1 MCYDGSG
8 EFWRLIRLGGADL
21 HRICTGGHNLKRC
34 KKMKSI
40 IRNLAVLTPFIF
52 SINALQAQDDEN
64 ILEEV
69 MVTGSRASFSTADD
83 APVPVSVLSNEM
95 LTNTGATELGR
106 AIQAAAPSFNFSSS
120 SISDGTDAL
129 RPATLRG
136 LGPDQT
142 LVLINGKRRHTSAL
156 IHVNT
161 SVGRGTAGTD
171 MNAIPISAVQRVE
184 VLRDGAAAQYGS
196 DAIAGVINIILK
208 SSATDGLASMEYGE
222 TYEGDG
228 ETWVANANKGF
239 ALGQDGYF
247 NVTYQYRDRGAT
259 NRAGLDGTRQY
270 PCTDGVNIDFSCS
283 TITTLDPR
291 EATFDRLSFRIGDA
305 DSEQHSLVANAA
317 LTAGIGE
324 LYGFFT
330 YSTRD
335 NQSGG
340 FTRTASNATGNVLSI
355 YPDGFLPLINSDI
368 EDMSFFGG
376 YRWDIGSGWDFD
388 VSAGYGEN
396 EFGFVIS
403 NSLNA
408 SFGASSP
415 TSASAGKLVLD
426 QTTFNFDSSKL
437 FDGGSVPIN
446 LAWGAEYREEGYQ
459 IKPGEPVSYEDGG
472 EVNPFTG
479 QAYSPGFQVFR
490 GFSPNEAVDED
501 RDSWALYVDVESQIT
516 DSLLLTGAVRHED
529 FSDFGSTTNWKVS
542 GRFDITETFAV
553 RAAANTGFRAP
564 SMQQQFFNSIST
576 QFVSRPGM
584 SGLFP
589 EERGTF
595 RNDSAVARALGIP
608 QLQEEQSDNYSLGFI
623 WDPTENL
630 SFTVDYF
637 KIDIDDRIIISG
649 AISATNPSVPQSI
662 RDVLEANSIGAAQFF
677 TNAGKTTTD
686 GIEAVMSWSKPTS
699 NGGVFKLDGSAAF
712 ISTDVSGEVNTD
724 GLLEGLEDVIFTSQD
739 RSIIEEWQPE
749 NRAQLTG
756 SYALGNWF
764 FLARVNYYGK
774 YTIQEGNGDRQTF
787 GSEVFPDIM
796 AEYVFNDSGFSIQV
810 GANNV
815 TDTTPDK
822 NLIGQSRAGSI
833 PGIVDSPGVFT
844 FSRRAAPFGFNGG
857 YWYVKA
863 IYRF

>member
-1 MCYDGSG
+1 MSTRLRLLPFLITSVVCGS
-8 EFWRLIRLGGADL
+8 
-21 HRICTGGHNLKRC
+21 
-34 KKMKSI
+34 
-40 IRNLAVLTPFIF
+40 
-52 SINALQAQDDEN
+52 NAIAQDEFDDA
-64 ILEEV
+64 LEEV
-69 MVTGSRASFSTADD
+69 IVTGSRANFSTADD
-83 APVPVSVLSNEM
+83 APVPVSVLSNET

-171 MNAIPISAVQRVE
+171 MNAIPISAVKRVE

-208 SSATDGLASMEYGE
+208 DSATDGIASVEYGE
-222 TYEGDG
+222 TFEGDG
-228 ETWVANANKGF
+228 ETVVANLNNGF
-239 ALGQDGYF
+239 EIAGDGF
-247 NVTYQYRDRGAT
+247 LNLTYQYRDRSAT

-270 PCTDGVNIDFSCS
+270 PCTDGTTIDFSCS

-291 EATFDRLSFRIGDA
+291 EATFNRQSFRIGDA
-305 DSEQHSLVANAA
+305 DSEQHSIVAN
-317 LTAGIGE
+317 LGITAGEGE
-324 LYGFFT
+324 VYGFFT
-330 YSTRD
+330 YSTRE

-368 EDMSFFGG
+368 DDMSVFGG
-376 YRWDIGSGWDFD
+376 YAWANSSGWDFD
-388 VSAGYGEN
+388 LSGGYGEN
-396 EFGFVIS
+396 EFAFFIS

-415 TSASAGKLVLD
+415 TSADAGTLKLD
-426 QTTFNFDSSKL
+426 QTTFNFDASKL
-437 FDGGSVPIN
+437 FDGGNVPFNI
-446 LAWGAEYREEGYQ
+446 AWGGEYRDEGYQ
-459 IKPGEPVSYEDGG
+459 IEPGEPVSYEDGG
-472 EVNPFTG
+472 EINPFTG

-490 GFSPNEAVDED
+490 GFSPNEAVNRS
-501 RDSWALYVDVESQIT
+501 RDSWALYLDVESQVT
-516 DSLLLTGAVRHED
+516 EQLLLTGALRYED
-529 FSDFGSTTNWKVS
+529 FSDFGDTTNWKIS
-542 GRFDITETFAV
+542 GRYDASDTFAL

-576 QFVSRPGM
+576 QFVSRPGQT
-584 SGLFP
+584 GLFP

-608 QLQEEQSDNYSLGFI
+608 QLQEEQSDNYSFGFI
-623 WDPTENL
+623 WNPADSVTV
-630 SFTVDYF
+630 TVDYF
-637 KIDIDDRIIISG
+637 NIDIEDRIIISG
-649 AISATNPSVPQSI
+649 AISATNPSVPQEV

-677 TNAGKTTTD
+677 TNAGETSTDGVEAVLTWTTD
-686 GIEAVMSWSKPTS
+686 TP
-699 NGGVFKLDGSAAF
+699 NGGLFQLDASAAF
-712 ISTDVSGEVNTD
+712 ISTEVSGNVNTD
-724 GLLEGLEDVIFTSQD
+724 GLLTGLEDVIFTAQD

-749 NRAQLTG
+749 NRGSVTG
-756 SYALGNWF
+756 TYSLNNWMIVGR
-764 FLARVNYYGK
+764 LNYYGD
-774 YTIQEGNGDRQTF
+774 YTVQEGNGSRQTF
-787 GSEVFPDIM
+787 GSEIFPDIM
-796 AEYVFNDSGFSIQV
+796 VEYNFNDTGWGMQV
-810 GANNV
+810 GANNF
-815 TDTTPDK
+815 TDTTPDR

-833 PGIVDSPGVFT
+833 PNIVDSPGVFT
-844 FSRRAAPFGFNGG
+844 YSRRAAPFGFNGG
-857 YWYVKA
+857 YWYVKG

>member
-1 MCYDGSG
+1 MSRSLWYSVISTFTLTAFAG
-8 EFWRLIRLGGADL
+8 
-21 HRICTGGHNLKRC
+21 
-34 KKMKSI
+34 MQP
-40 IRNLAVLTPFIF
+40 AV
-52 SINALQAQDDEN
+52 AQEEE

-69 MVTGSRASFSTADD
+69 TVTGSRASFSTADD
-83 APVPVSVLSNEM
+83 APVPVSILTNEM

-120 SISDGTDAL
+120 TISDGTDAL

-156 IHVNT
+156 VHVNT

-171 MNAIPISAVQRVE
+171 MNAIPISAVKRVE

-208 SSATDGLASMEYGE
+208 DSATDGIASMEYGE
-222 TYEGDG
+222 TFEGDG
-228 ETWVANANKGF
+228 ETWVANVNSGF
-239 ALGQDGYF
+239 ALGSEGF
-247 NVTYQYRDRGAT
+247 VNLTYQYRDRGAT

-270 PCTDGVNIDFSCS
+270 PCTDGTTIDFGCS

-291 EATFDRLSFRIGDA
+291 EATFNRNSFRIGDA
-305 DSEQHSLVANAA
+305 DNEQHALAVNAA
-317 LTAGIGE
+317 IEMGMGE
-324 LYGFFT
+324 LYGFAT

-355 YPDGFLPLINSDI
+355 YPDGFLPLINTDI
-368 EDMSFFGG
+368 EDFSAFGG
-376 YRWDIGSGWDFD
+376 YRWDTASGWGFD
-388 VSAGYGEN
+388 ISAGYGDN
-396 EFGFVIS
+396 SFGFLIS

-408 SFGASSP
+408 SLGPASP
-415 TSASAGKLVLD
+415 TSAEAGELALD
-426 QTTFNFDSSKL
+426 QTTVNFDASKL
-437 FDGGSVPIN
+437 FDAGSIPFNV
-446 LAWGAEYREEGYQ
+446 AWGAEYRDEGYQ
-459 IKPGEPVSYEDGG
+459 ITPGEPASYENG
-472 EVNPFTG
+472 EQVNPYTG
-479 QAYSPGFQVFR
+479 QKYAPGFQVFR
-490 GFSPNEAVDED
+490 GFSPAEALNRS
-501 RDSWALYVDVESQIT
+501 RDSWALYADLESQVT
-516 DSLLLTGAVRHED
+516 DKLLLTGALRYED
-529 FSDFGSTTNWKVS
+529 FSDFGDTTNWKVS
-542 GRFDITETFAV
+542 GRFDATETFAL

-576 QFVSRPGM
+576 QFVSRPG
-584 SGLFP
+584 SPGLFP

-608 QLQEEQSDNYSLGFI
+608 QLKEEESDNYSLGVI

-630 SFTVDYF
+630 SITVDYF
-637 KIDIDDRIIISG
+637 KIDIDDRIVISG
-649 AISATNPSVPQSI
+649 AISATNTAIPQEV
-662 RDVLEANSIGAAQFF
+662 RDVLLANNIGAAQFF
-677 TNAGKTTTD
+677 TNAGKTETD
-686 GIEAVMSWSKPTS
+686 GVEAVLSWAREM
-699 NGGVFKLDGSAAF
+699 GHGQFRLDASAAF

-749 NRAQLTG
+749 NRASVTG
-756 SYALGNWF
+756 SYALNNWL
-764 FLARVNYYGK
+764 FLARLNYYGD

-787 GSEVFPDIM
+787 GSEWFPDVM
-796 AEYVFNDSGFSIQV
+796 VEYGFGDSGFSIQA
-810 GANNV
+810 GANNL
-815 TDTTPDK
+815 TDTMPDR

-844 FSRRAAPFGFNGG
+844 YSRRAAPFGFNGG
-857 YWYVKA
+857 YWYLKA

>member
-1 MCYDGSG
+1 MSRSLWFSVISTFTLTAFAG
-8 EFWRLIRLGGADL
+8 
-21 HRICTGGHNLKRC
+21 
-34 KKMKSI
+34 MQP
-40 IRNLAVLTPFIF
+40 AV
-52 SINALQAQDDEN
+52 AQEEE

-69 MVTGSRASFSTADD
+69 TVTGSRASFSTADD
-83 APVPVSVLSNEM
+83 APVPVSILTNEM

-120 SISDGTDAL
+120 TISDGTDAL

-156 IHVNT
+156 VHVNT

-171 MNAIPISAVQRVE
+171 MNAIPISAVKRVE

-208 SSATDGLASMEYGE
+208 DSATDGIASMEYGE
-222 TYEGDG
+222 TFEGDG
-228 ETWVANANKGF
+228 ETWVANVNSGF
-239 ALGQDGYF
+239 ALGSEGF
-247 NVTYQYRDRGAT
+247 VNLTYQYRDRGAT

-270 PCTDGVNIDFSCS
+270 PCTDGTTIDFGCS

-291 EATFDRLSFRIGDA
+291 EATYNRNSFRIGDA
-305 DSEQHSLVANAA
+305 DNEQHALAVNAA
-317 LTAGIGE
+317 IDMGMGE
-324 LYGFFT
+324 LYGFAT

-355 YPDGFLPLINSDI
+355 YPDGFLPLINTDI
-368 EDMSFFGG
+368 EDFSAFGG
-376 YRWDIGSGWDFD
+376 YRWDTASGWGFD
-388 VSAGYGEN
+388 ISAGYGDN
-396 EFGFVIS
+396 SFGFLIS

-408 SFGASSP
+408 SLGAASP
-415 TSASAGKLVLD
+415 TSARAGELALD
-426 QTTFNFDSSKL
+426 QTTVNFDASKL
-437 FDGGSVPIN
+437 FDAGSIPFNV
-446 LAWGAEYREEGYQ
+446 AWGAEYRDEGYQ
-459 IKPGEPVSYEDGG
+459 ITPGEPASYENG
-472 EVNPFTG
+472 EQVNPYTG
-479 QAYSPGFQVFR
+479 QKYAPGFQVFR
-490 GFSPNEAVDED
+490 GFSPAEALNRS
-501 RDSWALYVDVESQIT
+501 RDSWALYADLESQVT
-516 DSLLLTGAVRHED
+516 DKLLLTGALRYED
-529 FSDFGSTTNWKVS
+529 FSDFGDTTNWKVS
-542 GRFDITETFAV
+542 GRFDATETFAL

-576 QFVSRPGM
+576 QFVSRPG
-584 SGLFP
+584 SPGLFP

-608 QLQEEQSDNYSLGFI
+608 QLKEEESDNYSLGVI

-630 SFTVDYF
+630 SITVDYF
-637 KIDIDDRIIISG
+637 KIDIDDRIVISG
-649 AISATNPSVPQSI
+649 AISATNTAIPQEV
-662 RDVLEANSIGAAQFF
+662 RDVLLANNIGAAQFF
-677 TNAGKTTTD
+677 TNAGKTETD
-686 GIEAVMSWSKPTS
+686 GVEAVLSWAREM
-699 NGGVFKLDGSAAF
+699 GHGQFRLDASAAF

-749 NRAQLTG
+749 NRASVTG
-756 SYALGNWF
+756 SYALNNWL
-764 FLARVNYYGK
+764 FLARLNYYGD

-787 GSEVFPDIM
+787 GSEWFPDVM
-796 AEYVFNDSGFSIQV
+796 VEYGFGDSGFSIQA
-810 GANNV
+810 GANNL
-815 TDTTPDK
+815 TDTTPDR

-844 FSRRAAPFGFNGG
+844 YSRRAAPFGFNGG
-857 YWYVKA
+857 YWYLKA

>member
-1 MCYDGSG
+1 MSRSLWYSVISTFTLTAFAG
-8 EFWRLIRLGGADL
+8 
-21 HRICTGGHNLKRC
+21 
-34 KKMKSI
+34 MQP
-40 IRNLAVLTPFIF
+40 AV
-52 SINALQAQDDEN
+52 AQEEE

-69 MVTGSRASFSTADD
+69 TVTGSRASFSTADD
-83 APVPVSVLSNEM
+83 APVPVSILTNEM

-120 SISDGTDAL
+120 TISDGTDAL

-156 IHVNT
+156 VHVNT

-171 MNAIPISAVQRVE
+171 MNAIPISAVKRVE

-208 SSATDGLASMEYGE
+208 DSATDGIASMEYGE
-222 TYEGDG
+222 TFEGDG
-228 ETWVANANKGF
+228 ETWVANVNSGF
-239 ALGQDGYF
+239 ALGSEGF
-247 NVTYQYRDRGAT
+247 VNLTYQYRDRGAT

-270 PCTDGVNIDFSCS
+270 PCTDGTTIDFGCS

-291 EATFDRLSFRIGDA
+291 EATYNRNSFRIGDA
-305 DSEQHSLVANAA
+305 DNEQHALAVNAA
-317 LTAGIGE
+317 IDIGMGE
-324 LYGFFT
+324 LYGFAT

-355 YPDGFLPLINSDI
+355 YPDGFLPLINTDI
-368 EDMSFFGG
+368 EDFSAFGG
-376 YRWDIGSGWDFD
+376 YRWDTASGWGFD
-388 VSAGYGEN
+388 ISAGYGDN
-396 EFGFVIS
+396 SFGFLIS

-408 SFGASSP
+408 SLGAASP
-415 TSASAGKLVLD
+415 TSARAGELALD
-426 QTTFNFDSSKL
+426 QTTVNFDASKL
-437 FDGGSVPIN
+437 FDAGAIPFNV
-446 LAWGAEYREEGYQ
+446 AWGAEYRDEGYQ
-459 IKPGEPVSYEDGG
+459 ITPGEPASYENG
-472 EVNPFTG
+472 EQVNPYTG
-479 QAYSPGFQVFR
+479 QKYAPGFQVFR
-490 GFSPNEAVDED
+490 GFSPAEALNRS
-501 RDSWALYVDVESQIT
+501 RDSWALYADLESQVT
-516 DSLLLTGAVRHED
+516 DKLLLTGALRYED
-529 FSDFGSTTNWKVS
+529 FSDFGDTTNWKVS
-542 GRFDITETFAV
+542 GRFDATETFAL

-576 QFVSRPGM
+576 QFVSRPG
-584 SGLFP
+584 SPGLFP

-608 QLQEEQSDNYSLGFI
+608 QLKEEESDNYSLGVI

-630 SFTVDYF
+630 SITVDYF
-637 KIDIDDRIIISG
+637 KIDIDDRIVISG
-649 AISATNPSVPQSI
+649 AISATNTAIPQEV
-662 RDVLEANSIGAAQFF
+662 RDVLLANNIGAAQFF
-677 TNAGKTTTD
+677 TNAGKTETD
-686 GIEAVMSWSKPTS
+686 GVEAVLSWAREM
-699 NGGVFKLDGSAAF
+699 GHGQFRLDASAAF

-749 NRAQLTG
+749 NRASVTG
-756 SYALGNWF
+756 SYALNNWL
-764 FLARVNYYGK
+764 FLARLNYYGD

-787 GSEVFPDIM
+787 GSEWFPDVM
-796 AEYVFNDSGFSIQV
+796 VEYGFGDSGFSIQA
-810 GANNV
+810 GANNL
-815 TDTTPDK
+815 TDTTPDR

-844 FSRRAAPFGFNGG
+844 YSRRAAPFGFNGG
-857 YWYVKA
+857 YWYLKA